1 MPILALAAGSDSRVL
16 DRRGSNPTRV
26 RAWNERLVLG
36 LIRRLGPLPKAE
48 IARLT
53 GLSAQTVS
61 VIVRQ
66 LERDGLLVRRPRLRG
81 RIGQPSVPFA
91 LAPGGAFS
99 LGFKIGRRSADL
111 VLMDFSGR
119 VLATRRSTYA
129 WPRWPQL
136 REFAVHGLEGLA
148 AELDPAAR
156 ARIVGLGVAMPFE
169 IWNWPEETGAP
180 AAELAHWREVDVAAE
195 LAERLPW
202 AVCLC
207 NDATAACGAELVFGG
222 GGRWRDS
229 IYFHIGAFIG
239 GGVVMGG
246 SLLVGARGNAGA
258 LGSMPV
264 PLARGGTTQLIR
276 RASLYLLE
284 HAVRAAGLDPSRIWL
299 TPEEWDEGLP
309 LVDRWLEDA
318 ADALACAVAAACAV
332 IDFEAAI
339 VDGAMPPALR
349 RALVERTRR
358 RFETLDRQGLSP
370 VVIEEGRIGA
380 FARAIGGATLPL
392 LANFAPDRE
401 VLLGG
406 TAG

>member
-1 MPILALAAGSDSRVL
+1 MPSDSLAAGYDPL

-26 RAWNERLVLG
+26 RAWNERLMLG

-66 LERDGLLVRRPRLRG
+66 LERDGLLLRQPRLRG

-91 LAPGGAFS
+91 LAPNGAFS

-111 VLMDFSGR
+111 VLMDFAGGVR
-119 VLATRRSTYA
+119 ATRRSTYA
-129 WPRWPQL
+129 FPRWPPL
-136 REFAVHGLEGLA
+136 RDFAVHGLEGLA
-148 AELDPAAR
+148 RELEPAAR
-156 ARIVGLGVAMPFE
+156 ARIVGVGVAMPYE
-169 IWNWPEETGAP
+169 MWSWEQETGAP
-180 AAELAHWREVDVAAE
+180 AGALAHWREVDVAAD
-195 LAERLPW
+195 LAALLPW
-202 AVCLC
+202 PVLVC
-207 NDATAACGAELVFGG
+207 NDATAACGAELVFGI

-229 IYFHIGAFIG
+229 VYFHIGAFIG
-239 GGVVMGG
+239 GGVVLGG
-246 SLLVGARGNAGA
+246 SLHPGTRNNAGA

-264 PLARGGTTQLIR
+264 PLPGGGATQLIR

-284 HAVRAAGLDPSRIWL
+284 HALRDAGLDPSRIWL

-309 LVDRWLEDA
+309 LVDRWLDDA
-318 ADALACAVAAACAV
+318 SDALAHAIAAACAV

-339 VDGAMPPALR
+339 VDGAMPQGLR

-358 RFETLDRQGLSP
+358 SFRGLDRQGLSP
-370 VVIEEGRIGA
+370 VVVEEGTVGA

-406 TAG
+406 AVG